1 MILQSIRGRNFLRI
15 GPEQK
20 LRLDQSGT
28 ALVEGKNGSGK
39 STFIELV
46 LWTLYNFTLRGYKA
60 GQVVNRETKRDCWGQ
75 LRFVTDQGQQVKVQ
89 RTRKSVKSSTKLR
102 FWINGVEATPKD
114 PTARQRK
121 LEQLAGLSLQAFLS
135 ACVFRSGE
143 RWSFTSLTPAKQA
156 EVMDELLGLQP
167 YRKAEELASK
177 RARESKQAAEDC
189 AVKLGELDNE
199 VIELEKELR
208 SVKKKA
214 RQFEREKRDQ
224 IQALRGDI
232 HSFKPVLQD
241 QHKLEARL
249 KRLTVSEEELDAD
262 RIDASEQWEKQDRR
276 LAPLRLKLQQAQKL
290 SSGKCPTCG
299 HVSSRNVKKKIS
311 KLLEE
316 IRHQETVTH
325 RANRE
330 LEDITNAWRVVER
343 ECRQV
348 QQQLSNERHERA
360 GAQQAREALQR
371 QLKIAKRSKSPYTQT
386 CKRLRTNLL
395 KVRETRRAVLRMM
408 EGDEKRWQLSKFWS
422 EGFRAIRIA
431 IVEDA
436 RPFLN
441 EAASKAAAELT
452 NGQVRVEFETRSLLK
467 TGEERES
474 LNVRVENADGAS
486 DYQGCSDGERGRV
499 DLCVGLALS
508 AYAVRSSRVNVA
520 FFDEP
525 FDHLDEDGI
534 QRVSTTL
541 NQVMQSENERGK
553 SIFVISHSGE
563 VRDLFSKGFR
573 VKRGEDG
580 FTKINVT

>member
-89 RTRKSVKSSTKLR
+89 RSRKSIKSSTKLR
-102 FWINGVEATPKD
+102 FWVDGVEATPKD
-114 PTARQRK
+114 PAARQRK

-177 RARESKQAAEDC
+177 QARASKQAAEDC
-189 AVKLGELDNE
+189 AVKLGELDSE

-232 HSFKPVLQD
+232 RSFKPVLQAASKLGIKMEALKLLVE
-241 QHKLEARL
+241 QHY
-249 KRLTVSEEELDAD
+249 EEKVDA
-262 RIDASEQWEKQDRR
+262 AALWEKQDRR

-290 SSGKCPTCG
+290 STGTCPTCG
-299 HVSSRNVKKKIS
+299 HTSFKNTKKRISR
-311 KLLEE
+311 LLEE
-316 IRHQETVTH
+316 LRHQETVTK
-325 RANRE
+325 RARDRE
-330 LEDITNAWRVVER
+330 DKAVCSYRKAEDNYHDVKSKYDKER
-343 ECRQV
+343 Y
-348 QQQLSNERHERA
+348 ERA
-360 GAQQAREALQR
+360 GAERAKETLQR
-371 QLKIAKRSKSPYTQT
+371 QLKIAKRSQSPYAGQ
-386 CKRLRTNLL
+386 CRKIDWKLAQRTTDRKHELATMN
-395 KVRETRRAVLRMM
+395 KH
-408 EGDEKRWQLSKFWS
+408 EKRWQLSKFWAD
-422 EGFRAIRIA
+422 GFRAIRIA

-436 RPFLN
+436 RPYLN

-452 NGQVRVEFETRSLLK
+452 SGQVRVEFETRSLLK

-541 NQVMQSENERGK
+541 NQVMQTENERGK

-563 VRDLFSKGFR
+563 VRDIFSMGYK
-573 VKRGEDG
+573 VERGEDG